1 MYTSF
6 SRNRMEMRKKESRK
20 KKNYKQNKKFN
31 QNIFKTYHKMEL

>member
-6 SRNRMEMRKKESRK
+6 LRKRMEMRKKESRK

-31 QNIFKTYHKMEL
+31 QNIFKTYHEMEL